1 MSNKQSQPDQA
12 ADDPHGVSES
22 QQGRKQDE
30 VAKQRSGQ
38 KDMQIHD
45 EQTRRPQGNDGQ
57 GE

>member
-1 MSNKQSQPDQA
+1 MSNKQSQPDKA
-12 ADDPHGVSES
+12 ADDQQGVSES

-30 VAKQRSGQ
+30 AAKQRPGQ

-45 EQTRRPQGNDGQ
+45 EQTRRPKGNDGQ